1 MSSNLAYDNQAAGA
15 PTRQPEVLV
24 AMDQQAMRCK
34 ALDEQLSALEDRLQP
49 VLAQHAEK
57 GTGDAKNP
65 EPVRVPLAQR
75 IHEHSSYLA
84 RLSDRLQSILNR
96 IEL

>member
-1 MSSNLAYDNQAAGA
+1 MSSNLAYDNQSAG
-15 PTRQPEVLV
+15 PTRQPEVSV
-24 AMDQQAMRCK
+24 VMDVQAMRCK
-34 ALDEQLSALEDRLQP
+34 ALEEQITVLEDRLQP

-57 GTGDAKNP
+57 GGGETKPP

-75 IHEHSSYLA
+75 IHEHSSHLS
-84 RLSDRLQSILNR
+84 RLSDRLQSIINR